1 MEHSGLTDSVGLTAV
16 DNTLT
21 TSYARYSA
29 IFKTG
34 SDTSGDIL
42 FITNAA
48 MTVYL
53 DDVSV
58 VHRPDLSVSFNNMTN
73 GYRFEPTRLTRG
85 YKTGAN
91 EQLNFAATGNAT
103 QTAGRVVVRPQ
114 FPSSTSE
121 TIPQRIF
128 SHAADSSNLTELQYQ
143 GGKFALVKVTSGS
156 SYSATTPVQNFN
168 QDDELEVG
176 WYTDATSG
184 ANIFVGGSDAG
195 ATAAANTSALASDP
209 ATLYVAN
216 NSAQSASGQFL
227 IDDLEI
233 LAKSQPA
240 EWFAEKHAKRN
251 AAKNLNLPFKWSGTL
266 SAGDIL
272 TVNALD
278 PKVAGRVSMYDASAG
293 TSSNQMSDADV
304 SGSLMPILSPTKSML
319 YFPNSIPAGVEIYYR
334 ENHQ

>member
-1 MEHSGLTDSVGLTAV
+1 MVFKATQGSGYCDPTFLA
-16 DNTLT
+16 
-21 TSYARYSA
+21 
-29 IFKTG
+29 
-34 SDTSGDIL
+34 SGTCSGYI
-42 FITNAA
+42 
-48 MTVYL
+48 
-53 DDVSV
+53 DDVSI

-85 YKTGAN
+85 YKSGAN

-121 TIPQRIF
+121 TIPQRVF

>member
-1 MEHSGLTDSVGLTAV
+1 MINDGAANVVSATDLTE
-16 DNTLT
+16 
-21 TSYARYSA
+21 TSYTRRSW
-29 IFKTG
+29 IFKAGGTG
-34 SDTSGDIL
+34 AGIYIRAVSAG
-42 FITNAA
+42 
-48 MTVYL
+48 TVYF
-53 DDVSV
+53 DDIAI

-73 GYRFEPTRLTRG
+73 GYRFEPTRLARG
-85 YKTGAN
+85 YKSGAN

-121 TIPQRIF
+121 TIPQRVF

-293 TSSNQMSDADV
+293 SSSNQMSDADV